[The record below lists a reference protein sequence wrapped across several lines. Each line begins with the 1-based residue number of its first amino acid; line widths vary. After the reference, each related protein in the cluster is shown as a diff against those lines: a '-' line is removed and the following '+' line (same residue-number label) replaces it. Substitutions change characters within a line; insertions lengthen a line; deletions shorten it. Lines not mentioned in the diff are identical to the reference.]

1 MINERYAPAG
11 RIGATA
17 HHRPRPSWRT
27 RLAVRPAL
35 LGRERVAKTIGHA
48 VSVPVQLALA
58 MSLIACAFM
67 LYLFQASQTS
77 VLEMNIAHQQATQ
90 MQLQLENAALQ
101 TSATRLRSIQRVD
114 TIATNQL
121 HMTKLALSQS
131 VWIYPIVPVV
141 RPPVPAGTDTFTA
154 QRQSEP
160 LSWMYRLATFVGDS
174 L

>member
-1 MINERYAPAG
+1 MISERYTPAG
-11 RIGATA
+11 RMGVTP
-17 HHRPRPSWRT
+17 HKSTKPLWRT
-27 RLAVRPAL
+27 RLAVRPAIPA
-35 LGRERVAKTIGHA
+35 RERVAGAVGHA
-48 VSVPVQLALA
+48 VPVQLALA

-77 VLEMNIAHQQATQ
+77 VLEMNIAHQQSTQ
-90 MQLQLENAALQ
+90 MRLQLENAALQ

-121 HMTKLALSQS
+121 HMVKVALSQT
-131 VWIYPIVPVV
+131 VWVYPVAPVV
-141 RPPVPAGTDTFTA
+141 RQPVPAGTATLTA

-160 LSWMYRLATFVGDS
+160 LSWMFRMVTFVGDS

>member
-1 MINERYAPAG
+1 MISERYAPAG
-11 RIGATA
+11 RAGATA
-17 HHRPRPSWRT
+17 RKSPQPSWRS
-27 RLAVRPAL
+27 RLAVRPAIP
-35 LGRERVAKTIGHA
+35 GRERVAQAVGHA
-48 VSVPVQLALA
+48 VPVQLALA

-77 VLEMNIAHQQATQ
+77 VLEMKIAHQQSTQ

-101 TSATRLRSIQRVD
+101 TSATQLQSIQRVD
-114 TIATNQL
+114 SIATNQL

-131 VWIYPIVPVV
+131 VWIYPMVPVV
-141 RPPVPAGTDTFTA
+141 RSPLPAGTDTLTA

-160 LSWMYRLATFVGDS
+160 LSWMVSLVSFVGDS

>member
-1 MINERYAPAG
+1 MISERYAPAG

-17 HHRPRPSWRT
+17 HKSPRPSWRT

-35 LGRERVAKTIGHA
+35 LGRERVAKAIGHA
-48 VSVPVQLALA
+48 VPVQLALA
-58 MSLIACAFM
+58 MSLIACAFL

-77 VLEMNIAHQQATQ
+77 VLDMNIAYQQSKQ

-101 TSATRLRSIQRVD
+101 TSATRLQSIQRVD

-121 HMTKLALSQS
+121 HMTKLSLSQS
-131 VWIYPIVPVV
+131 VWVYPVVPVV
-141 RPPVPAGTDTFTA
+141 GPPVPAGTDTLTA

-160 LSWMYRLATFVGDS
+160 LSWMVRLVSFVGDS